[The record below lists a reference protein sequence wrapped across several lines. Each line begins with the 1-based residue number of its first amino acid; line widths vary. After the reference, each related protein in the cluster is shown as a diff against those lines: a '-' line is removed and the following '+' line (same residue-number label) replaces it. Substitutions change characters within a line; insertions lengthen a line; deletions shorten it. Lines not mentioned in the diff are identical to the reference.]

1 MIGGRCL
8 RRPAATLA
16 ALLVLAIL
24 LGGCGGRAHGAL
36 SVTELHDLGQERY
49 QSRTTLTGEVIPGT
63 LRRPPPGSRIDL
75 VPIGPE
81 SAVVQLIDDGNR
93 VQPVLFG
100 ILDDPEFAALALL
113 GDITVTG
120 KVHPTGMYF
129 ADGVYIEGELVPVQV
144 ATIPG
149 VPV

>member
-1 MIGGRCL
+1 MITAGCRL
-8 RRPAATLA
+8 RGWAAPA
-16 ALLVLAIL
+16 ALLVLAVL
-24 LGGCGGRAHGAL
+24 LAGCGGRPHGAL

-63 LRRPPPGSRIDL
+63 LLRPPPGSRIDL

-81 SAVVQLIDDGNR
+81 SAVVQLIDEENR

-100 ILDDPEFAALALL
+100 ILDEPEYAALTLL
-113 GDITVTG
+113 ADITVTG

-129 ADGVYIEGELVPVQV
+129 ADGVYIDDELVPVQI
-144 ATIPG
+144 ATVPG
-149 VPV
+149 VSV

>member
-1 MIGGRCL
+1 MIAAGCL
-8 RRPAATLA
+8 RRGGAALAATLVL
-16 ALLVLAIL
+16 ALLLA
-24 LGGCGGRAHGAL
+24 GCGGRPHGAL

-49 QSRTTLTGEVIPGT
+49 QSRTTLTGEIIPGT
-63 LRRPPPGSRIDL
+63 LLRPPPGSRIDL

-81 SAVVQLIDDGNR
+81 SAVVQLIDEKNR

-100 ILDDPEFAALALL
+100 ILDEPEYAALSLL
-113 GDITVTG
+113 AEITVTG

-129 ADGVYIEGELVPVQV
+129 ADGVYIEDELVPVQI

-149 VPV
+149 IPV

>member
-1 MIGGRCL
+1 MTAGGRL
-8 RRPAATLA
+8 RRGWAALAATLA
-16 ALLVLAIL
+16 LALLLA
-24 LGGCGGRAHGAL
+24 GCGGRPHGAL

-49 QSRTTLTGEVIPGT
+49 QRRSTLTGQVIPAT
-63 LRRPPPGSRIDL
+63 LLRPPPGSRIDL

-81 SAVVQLIDDGNR
+81 SAVVQLIDEENR

-100 ILDDPEFAALALL
+100 ILDEPEFAALALL
-113 GDITVTG
+113 EEITVTG

-129 ADGVYIEGELVPVQV
+129 ADGVYIDEQLVPVQV

-149 VPV
+149 LPA

>member
-1 MIGGRCL
+1 MISAGCRL
-8 RRPAATLA
+8 RSRAAPA
-16 ALLVLAIL
+16 ALLVLAL
-24 LGGCGGRAHGAL
+24 LLAGCGARPHGAL

-63 LRRPPPGSRIDL
+63 LLRPPPGSRIDL

-81 SAVVQLIDDGNR
+81 SAVVQLIDEENR

-100 ILDDPEFAALALL
+100 ILDEPEYAALTLL
-113 GDITVTG
+113 ADITVTG

-129 ADGVYIEGELVPVQV
+129 ADGVYIDGELVPVQV
-144 ATIPG
+144 ATVPG
-149 VPV
+149 LPV

>member
-1 MIGGRCL
+1 MIAASC
-8 RRPAATLA
+8 RRRSWAGLATWLA
-16 ALLVLAIL
+16 LALLLA
-24 LGGCGGRAHGAL
+24 GCGGRPHGAL

-63 LRRPPPGSRIDL
+63 LLRPPPGSRIDL

-81 SAVVQLIDDGNR
+81 SAVVQLIDGDNR

-100 ILDDPEFAALALL
+100 ILDEPEFAALALL
-113 GDITVTG
+113 ADITVTG

-129 ADGVYIEGELVPVQV
+129 ADGVYIDDELVPVQI
-144 ATIPG
+144 ATVPG
-149 VPV
+149 LPV

>member
-1 MIGGRCL
+1 MITAGCRL
-8 RRPAATLA
+8 RSWAAPA
-16 ALLVLAIL
+16 ALLVLAVL
-24 LGGCGGRAHGAL
+24 LAGCGGRPHGAL

-63 LRRPPPGSRIDL
+63 LLRPPPGSRIDL

-81 SAVVQLIDDGNR
+81 SAVVQLIDEENR

-100 ILDDPEFAALALL
+100 ILDEPEYLALALL
-113 GDITVTG
+113 GEITVTG

-129 ADGVYIEGELVPVQV
+129 ADGVYIEGELVSVQV
-144 ATIPG
+144 ATVPG
-149 VPV
+149 LPV

>member
-1 MIGGRCL
+1 MIAAGCQ
-8 RRPAATLA
+8 RRFWAGLATLL
-16 ALLVLAIL
+16 ALAVMLT
-24 LGGCGGRAHGAL
+24 GCGDRPHGAL

-49 QSRTTLTGEVIPGT
+49 QRRTTLSGEVIPGT
-63 LRRPPPGSRIDL
+63 LLRPPPGSRIDL

-81 SAVVQLIDDGNR
+81 SAVVQLIDEENR

-100 ILDDPEFAALALL
+100 ILDEPEYSALAVLS
-113 GDITVTG
+113 DITVTG

-129 ADGVYIEGELVPVQV
+129 ADGVYIDDQLVPVQI

-149 VPV
+149 IPV